1 MTASQLIVDSLP
13 PIKSNEKCSKAVSWM
28 SEFKIS
34 HLPVVNENT
43 FEGIIS
49 EESLLDFN
57 YKNETIAESNSQLI
71 HAFAYEYQHIF
82 EAMKQMSDNHL
93 TILPILD
100 RNDNYIG
107 STTLSHLMTLT
118 TNTTSVKE
126 PGGVIVLSVNSKDYS
141 LAQIAQIVESN
152 NARILSSFITSSP
165 ETTEMEVTIKINKK
179 DLGLILQTF
188 NRYDYTVIESY
199 QKEQNHDEMKDRFD
213 YLMKRLDL

>member
-1 MTASQLIVDSLP
+1 MTASQLIIESLP
-13 PIKSNEKCSKAVSWM
+13 PIKLNEKCSKAVSWM

-34 HLPVVNENT
+34 HLPVVNDNT

-57 YKNETIAESNSQLI
+57 YKNETIAESNIQLM
-71 HAFAYEYQHIF
+71 HVFTYEYQHIF

-179 DLGLILQTF
+179 DLGPILQTF

>member
-1 MTASQLIVDSLP
+1 MTASQLIIESLP
-13 PIKSNEKCSKAVSWM
+13 PIKLNEKCSKAVSWM

-34 HLPVVNENT
+34 HLPVVNDNT

-57 YKNETIAESNSQLI
+57 YKNETIAESNIQLM
-71 HAFAYEYQHIF
+71 HVFTYEYQHIF
-82 EAMKQMSDNHL
+82 DAMKQMSDNHL

-179 DLGLILQTF
+179 DLGPILQTF

>member
-13 PIKSNEKCSKAVSWM
+13 PIKPNEKCSKAISWM
-28 SEFKIS
+28 NEFKIS
-34 HLPVVNENT
+34 HLPVVNDNT

-57 YKNETIAESNSQLI
+57 YKNETIAESNIQLM
-71 HAFAYEYQHIF
+71 HVFAYEYQHIF
-82 EAMKQMSDNHL
+82 EAMKKMSDNHL

-100 RNDNYIG
+100 RNDHYIG

-118 TNTTSVKE
+118 TNTTSIKE

-152 NARILSSFITSSP
+152 NAKILSSFITSSP

-179 DLGLILQTF
+179 SLGAILQTF

-199 QKEQNHDEMKDRFD
+199 QKEQGNDEMKDRFD

>member
-1 MTASQLIVDSLP
+1 MTASQLIVESLP
-13 PIKSNEKCSKAVSWM
+13 PIKLNEKCSKAVSWM

-34 HLPVVNENT
+34 HLPVVNDNT

-57 YKNETIAESNSQLI
+57 YKNETIAESNIQLM
-71 HAFAYEYQHIF
+71 HVFTYEYQHIF

>member
-1 MTASQLIVDSLP
+1 MTASQLIIESLP
-13 PIKSNEKCSKAVSWM
+13 PIKLNEKCSKAVSWM

-34 HLPVVNENT
+34 HLPVVNDNT

-57 YKNETIAESNSQLI
+57 YKNETIAESNIQLM
-71 HAFAYEYQHIF
+71 HVFTYEYQHIF
-82 EAMKQMSDNHL
+82 EAMKKMSDNHL

-179 DLGLILQTF
+179 DLGPILQTF

>member
-1 MTASQLIVDSLP
+1 MIASELIVDSLP
-13 PIKSNEKCSKAVSWM
+13 PIKPTEKCSKAVSWM
-28 SEFKIS
+28 SEFKIA
-34 HLPVVNENT
+34 HLPVVNGNV
-43 FEGIIS
+43 FEGIVS

-57 YKNETIAESNSQLI
+57 FENETITESKVPLT
-71 HAFAYEYQHIF
+71 HTFVYEYQHIF
-82 EAMKQMSDNHL
+82 EAMKQMSDNNL

-100 RNDNYIG
+100 REDNYIG

-126 PGGVIVLSVNSKDYS
+126 PGAVIVLSVNSVDYS

-165 ETTEMEVTIKINKK
+165 ETTVMEVTIKINEKE
-179 DLGLILQTF
+179 LGAILQTF

-199 QKEQNHDEMKDRFD
+199 HKGEDYNEMKNRFD
-213 YLMKRLDL
+213 YLMTRLDL

>member
-1 MTASQLIVDSLP
+1 MTASQLIIESLP
-13 PIKSNEKCSKAVSWM
+13 PIKLNEKCSKAVSWM

-34 HLPVVNENT
+34 HLPVVNDNT

-57 YKNETIAESNSQLI
+57 YKNETIAESNIQLM
-71 HAFAYEYQHIF
+71 HVFTYEYQHIF

-141 LAQIAQIVESN
+141 LTQIAQIVESN

-179 DLGLILQTF
+179 DLGPILQTF

>member
-1 MTASQLIVDSLP
+1 MTASQLIIESLP
-13 PIKSNEKCSKAVSWM
+13 PIKLNEKCSKAVSWM

-34 HLPVVNENT
+34 HLPVVNDNT

-57 YKNETIAESNSQLI
+57 YKNETIAESNIQLM
-71 HAFAYEYQHIF
+71 HVFTYEYQHIF

-179 DLGLILQTF
+179 DLGAILQTF

>member
-1 MTASQLIVDSLP
+1 MIASQLIVDSLP
-13 PIKSNEKCSKAVSWM
+13 PIKPTEKCSKAVSWM

-34 HLPVVNENT
+34 HLPVVSGNK

-57 YKNETIAESNSQLI
+57 FENESIAESNILLMHTFI
-71 HAFAYEYQHIF
+71 YEYQHIF
-82 EAMKQMSDNHL
+82 EAMRQMSDNHL

-100 RNDNYIG
+100 REDNYLG

-126 PGGVIVLSVNSKDYS
+126 PGGVIVLNVNSKDYS

-152 NARILSSFITSSP
+152 NARILSSFITSSID
-165 ETTEMEVTIKINKK
+165 TTEMEVTIKINKK
-179 DLGLILQTF
+179 DLGAILQTF
-188 NRYDYTVIESY
+188 HRYDYNVTESY
-199 QKEQNHDEMKDRFD
+199 HKEQDRDEMKDRFD

>member
-1 MTASQLIVDSLP
+1 MIALELIVDSLP
-13 PIKSNEKCSKAVSWM
+13 PIKPSEKCSKAISWM

-34 HLPVVNENT
+34 HLPVVSGNK

-57 YKNETIAESNSQLI
+57 FKNETITESNIQLMHI
-71 HAFAYEYQHIF
+71 FVYEYQHIF
-82 EAMKQMSDNHL
+82 EAMRQMSDNHL

-100 RNDNYIG
+100 RDDNYLG

-152 NARILSSFITSSP
+152 NARILSSFITSSI
-165 ETTEMEVTIKINKK
+165 ETTQMEVTIKINKK
-179 DLGLILQTF
+179 NLGAILQTF
-188 NRYDYTVIESY
+188 NRYDYTVVESY
-199 QKEQNHDEMKDRFD
+199 HKEQDQDEMKDRYD

>member
-1 MTASQLIVDSLP
+1 MTASQLIVESLP
-13 PIKSNEKCSKAVSWM
+13 PIKLNEKCSKAVSWM

-34 HLPVVNENT
+34 HLPVVNDNT

-57 YKNETIAESNSQLI
+57 YKNETIAESNIQLM
-71 HAFAYEYQHIF
+71 HVFTYEYQHIF

-179 DLGLILQTF
+179 DLGPILQTF

>member
-1 MTASQLIVDSLP
+1 MTASQLIVESLP
-13 PIKSNEKCSKAVSWM
+13 PIKLNEKCSKAVSWM

-34 HLPVVNENT
+34 HLPVVNDNT

-57 YKNETIAESNSQLI
+57 YKNETIAESNIQLM
-71 HAFAYEYQHIF
+71 HVFTYEYQHIF

-152 NARILSSFITSSP
+152 NASILSSFITSSP

-179 DLGLILQTF
+179 DLGAILQTF

>member
-1 MTASQLIVDSLP
+1 MIASQLIVDSLP
-13 PIKSNEKCSKAVSWM
+13 PIKPTEKCSLAISWM

-34 HLPVVNENT
+34 HLPVVSGNK

-57 YKNETIAESNSQLI
+57 FDNESIKESNITLM
-71 HAFAYEYQHIF
+71 HVFVYEYQHIF
-82 EAMKQMSDNHL
+82 EAMKQLSDNNL

-100 RNDNYIG
+100 KNDNYIG

-126 PGGVIVLSVNSKDYS
+126 PGGVIVLSVNARDYS

-152 NARILSSFITSSP
+152 NARILSSFITSSQD
-165 ETTEMEVTIKINKK
+165 TTEVEVTIKINKK
-179 DLGLILQTF
+179 DLGAILQTF
-188 NRYDYTVIESY
+188 NRYDYTVIQSY
-199 QKEQNHDEMKDRFD
+199 HKEQDYNEMQNRFD

>member
-1 MTASQLIVDSLP
+1 MTASQLIIESLP
-13 PIKSNEKCSKAVSWM
+13 PIKLNEKCSKAVSWM

-34 HLPVVNENT
+34 HLPVVNDNT

-57 YKNETIAESNSQLI
+57 YNNETIAESNIQLM
-71 HAFAYEYQHIF
+71 HVFTYEYQHIF

-165 ETTEMEVTIKINKK
+165 ETTEMEVAIKTNKK
-179 DLGLILQTF
+179 DLGPILQTF

>member
-1 MTASQLIVDSLP
+1 MTASQLIIESLP
-13 PIKSNEKCSKAVSWM
+13 PIKLNEKCSKAVSWM

-34 HLPVVNENT
+34 HLPVVNDNT

-57 YKNETIAESNSQLI
+57 YKNETIAESNIQLM
-71 HAFAYEYQHIF
+71 HVFTYEYQHIF

-165 ETTEMEVTIKINKK
+165 ETTE
-179 DLGLILQTF
+179 ILQTF

>member
-1 MTASQLIVDSLP
+1 
-13 PIKSNEKCSKAVSWM
+13 
-28 SEFKIS
+28 
-34 HLPVVNENT
+34 
-43 FEGIIS
+43 
-49 EESLLDFN
+49 
-57 YKNETIAESNSQLI
+57 
-71 HAFAYEYQHIF
+71 
-82 EAMKQMSDNHL
+82 MKQMSDNHL

-179 DLGLILQTF
+179 DLGPILQTF

>member
-1 MTASQLIVDSLP
+1 MTASQLIIESLP
-13 PIKSNEKCSKAVSWM
+13 PIKLNEKCSKAVSWM

-34 HLPVVNENT
+34 HLPVVNDNT

-57 YKNETIAESNSQLI
+57 YKNETIAESNIQLM
-71 HAFAYEYQHIF
+71 HVFTYEYQHIF